1 LGLNGKTGV
10 AMELECFPIINRPP
24 EIVPG
29 RPNRDWMDVFA
40 ERHPYRCLPLTMAN
54 TSGWEILCPV
64 GFSAEWNGG
73 DLQSDITLR
82 PDHPYPG
89 FEDFAVSH
97 FTRGV
102 LTFHPGYMFRTPL
115 KWSMM
120 VQGPPNFIKD
130 GIQPL
135 AGLVETDWLPFPFT
149 MNWMFT
155 RPGKV
160 RFEKGDPFCFITL
173 LQDKALET
181 FEPVI
186 RPIESDSV
194 LKGQYEAWTKQ
205 RSDFNSRLFK
215 RDPSALKEAWQRY
228 YFKGEMPD
236 DVGPAPTDH
245 VNKRRLAQPRV
256 KGG

>member
-1 LGLNGKTGV
+1 
-10 AMELECFPIINRPP
+10 
-24 EIVPG
+24 
-29 RPNRDWMDVFA
+29 
-40 ERHPYRCLPLTMAN
+40 
-54 TSGWEILCPV
+54 
-64 GFSAEWNGG
+64 
-73 DLQSDITLR
+73 
-82 PDHPYPG
+82 
-89 FEDFAVSH
+89 
-97 FTRGV
+97 
-102 LTFHPGYMFRTPL
+102 MFRTPL

-186 RPIESDSV
+186 RSMESDSV

>member
-1 LGLNGKTGV
+1 
-10 AMELECFPIINRPP
+10 MDLECFPIINRPP

-40 ERHPYRCLPLTMAN
+40 ERHPYRCLPLAMAN
-54 TSGWEILCPV
+54 TSGWEILCPI

-73 DLQSDITLR
+73 PHQSDIVLK
-82 PDHPYPG
+82 PDHPFPG
-89 FEDFAVSH
+89 FEDFVVSH

-102 LTFHPGYMFRTPL
+102 LTFHPGYLFRTPI

-173 LQDKALET
+173 MQDKMLET
-181 FEPVI
+181 VEPVI
-186 RPIESDSV
+186 RSLQSEPVV
-194 LKGQYEAWTKQ
+194 LGQYEAWTRQ
-205 RSDFNSRLFK
+205 RTDFNSRLFK
-215 RDPSALKEAWQRY
+215 RDPAALKEAWQRY
-228 YFKGEMPD
+228 YFKGELPD
-236 DVGPAPTDH
+236 DLGPISGEH
-245 VNKRRLAQPRV
+245 VNKRRLAAPRV
-256 KGG
+256 KG